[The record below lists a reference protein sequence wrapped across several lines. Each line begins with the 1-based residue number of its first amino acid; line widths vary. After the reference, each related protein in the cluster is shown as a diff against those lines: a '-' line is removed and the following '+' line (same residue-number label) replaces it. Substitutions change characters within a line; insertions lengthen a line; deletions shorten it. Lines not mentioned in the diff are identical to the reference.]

1 MPNNNYVITPTGCF
15 CRNDELYHHG
25 VKGMKWGVRRKQIR
39 GASADRSIGRIGA
52 SRSANKLRYEAANKD
67 AEARFYGG
75 RTKVHDNFVSRA
87 LDKRDAKL
95 LNKAK
100 NRNKAVY
107 DISELSGEYAVA
119 RQKARKDKSY
129 KKTPE
134 YKAARNAYGKAVLTR
149 TLLGDEAYI
158 RMRSDI
164 NGGMSKRKAKGKAVV
179 TSLLL
184 GGA

>member
-1 MPNNNYVITPTGCF
+1 MNYYVVNGTFYAVPA
-15 CRNDELYHHG
+15 RSNELYHYG

-39 GASADRSIGRIGA
+39 GASADRALGRIGA
-52 SRSANKLRYEAANKD
+52 GREANKLQYEASNKA
-67 AEARFYGG
+67 AEARYYGG
-75 RTKVHDNFVSRA
+75 RTKVRDNFVNRA
-87 LDKRDAKL
+87 LDKRDNKL

-100 NRNKAVY
+100 NRNKAIY
-107 DISELSGEYAVA
+107 DINEISGEYAAA

-134 YKAARNAYGKAVLTR
+134 YKAARNAYGKAVVTR
-149 TLLGDEAYI
+149 TLLGDEAYV

-164 NGGMSKRKAKGKAVV
+164 NGGMSARKAKGKAVL
-179 TSLLL
+179 TSILT